1 VWCTVKLVDGILDKP
16 ATIGKPIHNTTAYIL
31 GMGPCYSSSCMP
43 RGTGQAHAGAPGS
56 VSRIRALAGP
66 LTASR

>member
-31 GMGPCYSSSCMP
+31 GMGRAIVLVAC
-43 RGTGQAHAGAPGS
+43 HA
-56 VSRIRALAGP
+56 VLARP
-66 LTASR
+66 ML